1 MPAIATITLFYA
13 VGYWNSFFE
22 ALMYVTR
29 PDLKPLQLFLRD
41 VVLSAVDPV
50 AGQRGVDEQ
59 MDLAT
64 ESVRAA
70 AVVAT
75 IVPMLLVYPWLQRY
89 FVRGILIGSVKG

>member
-13 VGYWNSFFE
+13 VGYWNGFFE
-22 ALMYVTR
+22 ALMYITR

-41 VVLSAVDPV
+41 VVLAGLDLA
-50 AGQRGVDEQ
+50 AGQRSAEEQ

-64 ESVRAA
+64 EGVRAA
-70 AVVAT
+70 TVVAS
-75 IVPMLLVYPWLQRY
+75 IVPMLLVYPWLQKY